1 MGWLSESLN
10 SSIGKKFIMAITG
23 ISLILFLVVHLVGN
37 LTLFIGKDAFNL
49 YVDSLDKVKPFI
61 RVIEVVLAAIFVFH
75 IFNGLKLYF
84 ENRKARPDKYAVS
97 GTSKNTTVFSR
108 TMAQTGSI
116 ILIFLIIHLATFWRA
131 FNISDLPHT
140 TDGSYYGI
148 VVGWFSIWWYSA
160 IYILSMILL
169 GFHLNHG
176 FQSVFQTFGWNHN
189 KYASLI
195 KKIGTTYA
203 VIMAV
208 GFASI
213 PIYFLLGGM

>member
-10 SSIGKKFIMAITG
+10 SSIGKKFIMALTG
-23 ISLILFLVVHLVGN
+23 ISLILFLIVHLAGN
-37 LTLFIGKDAFNL
+37 LTLFIGEEAFNL
-49 YVDSLDKVKPFI
+49 YVESLDKIKPFI
-61 RVIEVVLAAIFVFH
+61 RVIEVVLAAIFIFH
-75 IFNGLKLYF
+75 IVNGIKLYF
-84 ENRKARPDKYAVS
+84 ENRGARPEKYAVNGS
-97 GTSKNTTVFSR
+97 RKNSTLFSR

-116 ILIFLIIHLATFWRA
+116 IFIFLVIHLSTFWKA
-131 FNISDLPHT
+131 FNLDTHAA
-140 TDGSYYGI
+140 DASYYNI
-148 VVGWFSIWWYSA
+148 VLEWFQIEWYA
-160 IYILSMILL
+160 VLYVICMIIL

-176 FQSVFQTFGWNHN
+176 FQSAFQTFGWNHN

-195 KKIGTTYA
+195 KKIGTGYA